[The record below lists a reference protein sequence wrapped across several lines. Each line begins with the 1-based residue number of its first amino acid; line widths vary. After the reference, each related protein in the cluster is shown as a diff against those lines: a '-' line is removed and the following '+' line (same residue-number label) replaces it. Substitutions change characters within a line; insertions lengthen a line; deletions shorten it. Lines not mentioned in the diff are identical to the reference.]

1 MKRALS
7 VAAAIVLMMSGLFA
21 SSPVSAAPASQQ
33 VFWTFY
39 GWYDNTPPGGG
50 IAYPQIHN
58 SAGGKGTWS
67 DPITFAT
74 SSKEAKPGTRI
85 YFPRVKKYFIME
97 DSCSSCEQ
105 DWNGNGPNGG
115 PKLWH
120 FDAWVGGKGGN
131 AMNVIDCEDALTNYH
146 ADGKP
151 VMEETIINPPSNLT
165 VDSTPIFNTST
176 GECYG
181 GAKPKT
187 TNGEYKNVSTGKC
200 LQGGSSGAQ
209 LTTATCNG
217 AASQQFK
224 FHGAFME
231 QGSPQQCTTLSSGK
245 VLLKKCD
252 GGPAQQW
259 SINPNKTISDM
270 QHNTKC
276 YRDASGKVTAAS
288 CSGDAAKWTFKA
300 APTKK

>member
-7 VAAAIVLMMSGLFA
+7 LAAGILLVMSGLFA
-21 SSPVSAAPASQQ
+21 SSPASAAPQQ

-39 GWYDNTPPGGG
+39 GWYDNTPPGGN
-50 IAYPQIHN
+50 IAYPQIHKT
-58 SAGGKGTWS
+58 AGGKGTWA

-74 SSKEAKPGTRI
+74 SAKEAKPGTRI

-105 DWNGNGPNGG
+105 DWDGNGPNGG
-115 PKLWH
+115 PRLWH

-146 ADGKP
+146 PDGKP

-165 VDSTPIFNTST
+165 VDPTPIFNTST

-200 LQGGSSGAQ
+200 LQGGASGTQ
-209 LTTATCNG
+209 LTTAVCNG
-217 AASQQFK
+217 SALQQFK

-245 VLLKKCD
+245 VVLRKCD
-252 GGPAQQW
+252 GGPSQQW

-300 APTKK
+300 APAK

>member
-7 VAAAIVLMMSGLFA
+7 VAAGILLMMSGLFA
-21 SSPVSAAPASQQ
+21 STPASAASQQ

-39 GWYDNTPPGGG
+39 GWYDNTPPGGD
-50 IAYPQIHN
+50 IAYPKIHDT
-58 SAGGKGTWS
+58 AGGKGTWS

-74 SSKEAKPGTRI
+74 SSKEAKPGTKI

-97 DSCSSCEQ
+97 DGCSSCEQ

-120 FDAWVGGKGGN
+120 FDAWIGGKGGN
-131 AMNVIDCEDALTNYH
+131 AMNAIDCEDALTNYH
-146 ADGKP
+146 DDGKP
-151 VMEETIINPPSNLT
+151 VMEETILNPPSNLA
-165 VDSTPIFNTST
+165 VDPTPIFNTST

-187 TNGEYKNVSTGKC
+187 TNGEYRNVSTGKC
-200 LQGGSSGAQ
+200 LQGGASGSQ

-217 AASQQFK
+217 SAAQQFK

-231 QGSPQQCTTLSSGK
+231 QGSPQLCTTLSSGK

-270 QHNTKC
+270 QYNTKC

-288 CSGDAAKWTFKA
+288 CSGDVAKWDFKA
-300 APTKK
+300 AATK

>member
-7 VAAAIVLMMSGLFA
+7 VAAAMLLVMSGLFA
-21 SSPVSAAPASQQ
+21 SSPASAASQQ

-39 GWYDNTPPGGG
+39 GWYDNTPPGGA

-58 SAGGKGTWS
+58 TAGGKGTYA

-74 SSKEAKPGTRI
+74 SSKEARPGTRI

-165 VDSTPIFNTST
+165 VDPTPIFNTST

-187 TNGEYKNVSTGKC
+187 TNGEYQNVSTGKC
-200 LQGGSSGAQ
+200 LQGTPGAQ
-209 LTTATCNG
+209 LATATCNG
-217 AASQQFK
+217 SATQQFK

-245 VLLKKCD
+245 VILRKCD

-300 APTKK
+300 APGQ